1 MRFLK
6 LIIFLILCILIVGSI
21 RGYIYYQ
28 HDKAVARTERGN
40 LELGLKNVSET
51 NGAIAEK
58 IEQIRTDILFMII
71 QHEYKMNKL
80 AFNDRELEREFM
92 YLQKILDDIIGL
104 DRNKKQKK
112 KRAVG
117 SN

>member
-6 LIIFLILCILIVGSI
+6 LNIFIILCILIVGGI

-28 HDKAVARTERGN
+28 YDKAVARTERGN

-51 NGAIAEK
+51 NRVIAEK
-58 IEQIRTDILFMII
+58 IEQIRTDILFMVIG
-71 QHEYKMNKL
+71 QEHKMNKL
-80 AFNDRELEREFM
+80 VFNDQELEREFA

-104 DRNKKQKK
+104 DRNKKKKK
-112 KRAVG
+112 KRQE
-117 SN
+117 